1 MKITLS
7 GPIGS
12 GKSTV
17 GILLA
22 RKLHIEFI
30 SGGEIFRQNARKH
43 NMTLAEFGKYAES
56 NPEIDKQQDQFLLQ
70 LLVTRENLVLESRLA
85 GWIATKNAINA
96 TRIYIDAD
104 IDVRIERVMKREG
117 GTRDNV
123 LKTVKEREDSEL
135 KRYMKYYGVDYRIPE
150 YYDIIV
156 DTTKISAEEGADIIY
171 AGINHT
177 C

>member
-1 MKITLS
+1 MRITLS

-17 GILLA
+17 GILLS
-22 RKLHIEFI
+22 RKLQIEFI

-56 NPEIDKQQDQFLLQ
+56 NPEIDREQDHGLLQ
-70 LLVTRENLVLESRLA
+70 LLRTKENIVLESRLA
-85 GWIATKNAINA
+85 GWIATKNAIDA

-104 IDVRIERVMKREG
+104 IEVRIERVMKREG
-117 GTRDNV
+117 GTREEV
-123 LKTVKEREDSEL
+123 MQLVKEREASEL
-135 KRYMKYYGVDYRIPE
+135 KRYMKYYGIDYRIPE
-150 YYDIIV
+150 YYDIII

-171 AGINHT
+171 AGINPT